1 MAAAA
6 QLRIYTIAEG
16 ALEEFVER
24 WTRGVRPLRE
34 RHGFRIEGAWAIP
47 DENRFVWLVSY
58 GGPGSFQEADAA
70 YYASPEREAL
80 RPDPAGLV
88 VESQTY
94 WLTPLPSEP

>member
-1 MAAAA
+1 MTAAV

-34 RHGFRIEGAWAIP
+34 RHGFTVDGAWVVP
-47 DENRFVWLVSY
+47 EQNRFVWLLSY
-58 GGPGSFQEADAA
+58 DGPGSFRDADAA

-80 RPDPAGLV
+80 RPDPAELI
-88 VESQTY
+88 VESETY
-94 WLTPLPSEP
+94 LLSPLPS